1 MRNKDTLPSLMLA
14 VTLTAFWL
22 VGGLVGALSL
32 WLAWPWQFSLIAGF
46 VGALVAFGWLMNR
59 VADVFYPRSEPV
71 TVEAKPLEVRQV
83 PQIPNTTKVAFI
95 ERGESDNYLSGE
107 YASLSVDPKRLRV
120 FAQGVLAGK
129 GFALGV
135 WTGSTGIF
143 SRDEY
148 DTLRAELIERG
159 ILRWKNDK
167 AHAQGVELTRAGE
180 SFFRYLVEENMDPF
194 PTPLPETRTVFVQ

>member
-1 MRNKDTLPSLMLA
+1 MRNKDSLPSLMITVPL
-14 VTLTAFWL
+14 VAFWIT
-22 VGGLVGALSL
+22 GGLVGALSL
-32 WLAWPWQFSLIAGF
+32 LLAWPWQVSLVAGF
-46 VGALVAFGWLMNR
+46 VGALCAFGWLMNR
-59 VADVFYPRSEPV
+59 VADVFLPRAEPV
-71 TVEAKPLEVRQV
+71 TVQAKPLEVETIQ
-83 PQIPNTTKVAFI
+83 QNTTKVAII

-107 YASLSVDPKRLRV
+107 YASLSVDPHRLQV
-120 FAQGVLAGK
+120 FAKGVLAGK